1 MPQNARQVLETDLN
15 SAEIGAKGGRSPIPR
30 DVCSCDETDLL
41 PKCPH
46 VRCLGS
52 SGLSTNAAPL
62 LSLTQLGHRTLS
74 GPASIGVQ
82 AGGTAQARLAILGC
96 QAKVVLACVLINL
109 GGRDYAQTLNRL
121 CEARWRLA
129 SRTRSR
135 MRSRSFFASQRRY
148 FVVADRGRLG
158 ATPTVSPLGH
168 GPELS
173 PPLRR

>member
-1 MPQNARQVLETDLN
+1 VLQNARQVLETDLN

-52 SGLSTNAAPL
+52 NGLSTNAAPL

-96 QAKVVLACVLINL
+96 QAKVVLACVLLNL
-109 GGRDYAQTLNRL
+109 GRRDYAQTLNRL

-129 SRTRSR
+129 SRTR
-135 MRSRSFFASQRRY
+135 MWSRSFFVSQRRY